1 MSRAARGCRSNA
13 PIRGGSF
20 WLSYPIGNIFK
31 SLINQDAFCPLIY
44 SEKEFDIPHSLECRI
59 LHFQD
64 SASQEFSVQDLYE
77 IQTFLSDFFGLS
89 ENPAPKLQI
98 PINKL
103 LTEKDIIIILRTS
116 TEIVASI
123 RYKYLGNFLYNNEEI
138 YCEDC
143 FCVHPEWRN
152 KGLGRYLLNKLH
164 NYVNDNGMP
173 YSMFLKEGR
182 VVQTINNPIYSG
194 VYVFRSLGL
203 LGKVRERSLR
213 LIRKNQSL
221 DFESVRSLDPEN
233 GFRILNI
240 FREFNNGL
248 FLIINKYN
256 TDNQYWKLYT
266 FKEHRI
272 LACFQDTYQ
281 RHNDKKIGWCTG
293 WIETPNLPE
302 KIRENAALELSESVS
317 NIFDMIW
324 MNSEW
329 TENNPIWKM
338 DGAFHWYSYQWTSA
352 INIKKSYIIT
362 V

>member
-1 MSRAARGCRSNA
+1 M
-13 PIRGGSF
+13 SF

-31 SLINQDAFCPLIY
+31 SLINRDAFCPLIY
-44 SEKEFDIPHSLECRI
+44 SEKEFDIPHSLECMI
-59 LHFQD
+59 LRFQEVPF
-64 SASQEFSVQDLYE
+64 QELSE

-89 ENPAPKLQI
+89 ENGIQSPTPKLHI
-98 PINKL
+98 PINNL
-103 LTEKDIIIILRTS
+103 LTEKDTIIILRTS
-116 TEIVASI
+116 KGIVASI
-123 RYKYLGNFLYNNEEI
+123 RYKYLGNFLYNKEEI

-164 NYVNDNGMP
+164 TYVNDNGIP

-182 VVQTINNPIYSG
+182 TVQTINKPIYSG

-203 LGKVRERSLR
+203 LGKVQ
-213 LIRKNQSL
+213 NVQ
-221 DFESVRSLDPEN
+221 SLDPEN
-233 GFRILNI
+233 GFRSLNI

-248 FLIINKYN
+248 FLIVNKYN
-256 TDNQYWKLYT
+256 TENQYWKLY
-266 FKEHRI
+266 KYNNYKV

-281 RHNDKKIGWCTG
+281 RHNGKKIGWCTG
-293 WIETPNLPE
+293 WIETPNLSG
-302 KIRENAALELSESVS
+302 KVREIAALELSDSVS
-317 NIFDMIW
+317 NIFDMVW
-324 MNSEW
+324 MNAEW
-329 TENNPIWKM
+329 TENNPIWKI